1 LELEGEVE
9 FSEVQMEWCRRLA
22 DGGMSAGKIARVMTL
37 GYGQAVELMRHV
49 GHAVETDPTE
59 EQIAEMRLQ
68 IRRGEVVFPNSFKI
82 KREATFWLTKQEV
95 CNGG

>member
-1 LELEGEVE
+1 ME
-9 FSEVQMEWCRRLA
+9 FSAQQVELCRRLA
-22 DGGMSAGKIARVMTL
+22 DGGMPAGKIARAMKL
-37 GYGQAVELMRHV
+37 GYGQTVELMRQV
-49 GHAVETDPTE
+49 GHEVEANPTE

-95 CNGG
+95 CNVE